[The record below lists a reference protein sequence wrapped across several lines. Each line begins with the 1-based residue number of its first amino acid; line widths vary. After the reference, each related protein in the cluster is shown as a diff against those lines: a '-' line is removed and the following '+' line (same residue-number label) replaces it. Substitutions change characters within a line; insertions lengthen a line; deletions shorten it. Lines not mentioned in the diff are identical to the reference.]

1 MQTTSALYQEL
12 LALPHTEESRLLI
25 DGAAYGTPKLVEGS
39 LNTEG
44 SLFSGT
50 TPSVGGAVAGEVSAE
65 LLGVASGSVARM
77 AKLQP
82 QVRLVG
88 ADGRASEWIAQGV
101 YNVDKRS
108 YNKQTGVLT
117 LHGYDKMLATEQWYT
132 GSVGTGGV
140 TDITIVNR
148 VCTQVGIT
156 LDSETD
162 SFFSASGK
170 KYKVTNPRNY
180 TCRELLQA
188 IAGWYGGNWCMT
200 PVGKLRLVRLNSLP
214 KETNYLVDNGG
225 NAITFGNDTTSE
237 EEVRILVG

>member
-1 MQTTSALYQEL
+1 MQEVSARYQEL
-12 LALPHTEESRLLI
+12 LTGSHTKESRLLV
-25 DGAAYGTPKLVEGS
+25 DGTAYGESTIIKGS
-39 LNTEG
+39 LKTAIA
-44 SLFSGT
+44 LFAGD
-50 TPSVGGAVAGEVSAE
+50 TPTVGGAVAGEISVQ
-65 LLGVASGSVARM
+65 LLGVASSSVARM
-77 AKLQP
+77 AELRP

-88 ADGRASEWIAQGV
+88 DSGEPSEWVAQGV

-117 LHGYDKMLATEQWYT
+117 LHGYDKMLATEQWYA

-170 KYKVTNPRNY
+170 NYKVTNPRNY

-200 PVGKLRLVRLNSLP
+200 PVGKLRLVLLNSLP

-225 NAITFGNDTTSE
+225 NAITFGGD
-237 EEVRILVG
+237 RILVG

>member
-1 MQTTSALYQEL
+1 MQSTNARYQEL
-12 LALPHTEESRLLI
+12 LASTHRMQTQLYIDNVVYGEEKI
-25 DGAAYGTPKLVEGS
+25 MEGS
-39 LNTEG
+39 LQTKN
-44 SLFSGT
+44 SLFQGDIPT
-50 TPSVGGAVAGEVSAE
+50 VGGAVAGEISVQ
-65 LLGVASGSVARM
+65 LLGVLSSSVARM
-77 AKLQP
+77 AELRP

-88 ADGRASEWIAQGV
+88 DSGEPSEWVAQGV

-200 PVGKLRLVRLNSLP
+200 PVGKLRLVLLNSLP

-225 NAITFGNDTTSE
+225 NAITFGGD
-237 EEVRILVG
+237 RILVG

>member
-1 MQTTSALYQEL
+1 MQEVSARYQEL
-12 LALPHTEESRLLI
+12 LTGSHTKESRLLV
-25 DGAAYGTPKLVEGS
+25 DGTAYGENTIIKGS
-39 LNTEG
+39 LKTAIA
-44 SLFSGT
+44 LFAGD
-50 TPSVGGAVAGEVSAE
+50 TPTVGGAVAGEISVQ
-65 LLGVASGSVARM
+65 LLGVASSSVARM
-77 AKLQP
+77 AELRP

-88 ADGRASEWIAQGV
+88 DSGEPSEWIAQGV

-132 GSVGTGGV
+132 GSVDTGGV

-170 KYKVTNPRNY
+170 NYKVTNPRNY

-200 PVGKLRLVRLNSLP
+200 PVGKLRLVLLNSLP

-225 NAITFGNDTTSE
+225 NAITFGGD
-237 EEVRILVG
+237 RILVG

>member
-1 MQTTSALYQEL
+1 MQEVSARYQEL
-12 LALPHTEESRLLI
+12 LTGSHTKESRLLV
-25 DGAAYGTPKLVEGS
+25 DGTAYGESTIIKGS
-39 LNTEG
+39 LKTAIA
-44 SLFSGT
+44 LFAGD
-50 TPSVGGAVAGEVSAE
+50 TPTVGGAVAGEISVQ
-65 LLGVASGSVARM
+65 LLGVASSSVARM
-77 AKLQP
+77 AELRP

-88 ADGRASEWIAQGV
+88 DSGEPSEWVAQGV

-140 TDITIVNR
+140 TDIDIVNR

-156 LDSETD
+156 LDSETA

-170 KYKVTNPRNY
+170 KYKVTKPRNY

-200 PVGKLRLVRLNSLP
+200 PVGKLRLVLLNSLP

-225 NAITFGNDTTSE
+225 NAIKFGGD
-237 EEVRILVG
+237 RILVG

>member
-25 DGAAYGTPKLVEGS
+25 DGTAYGTPKLVEGS
-39 LNTEG
+39 LKTEG

-132 GSVGTGGV
+132 G
-140 TDITIVNR
+140 TDAVDIDIVNR

-156 LDSETD
+156 LDGETAT
-162 SFFSASGK
+162 FFSTQGK
-170 KYKVTNPRNY
+170 SYVIAAPTDY
-180 TCRELLQA
+180 TCRELLQT
-188 IAGWYGGNWCMT
+188 IAGCYGGNWCMT
-200 PVGKLRLVRLNSLP
+200 PVGELRLVLL
-214 KETNYLVDNGG
+214 KLTAAETSYLVDGVG
-225 NAITFGNDTTSE
+225 SAITFGGD
-237 EEVRILVG
+237 RILVG

>member
-39 LNTEG
+39 LKTEG

-132 GSVGTGGV
+132 G
-140 TDITIVNR
+140 TDTVDIDIVNR

-156 LDSETD
+156 LDDETAA
-162 SFFSASGK
+162 FFAASGHS
-170 KYKVTNPRNY
+170 YVIPSPTDY
-180 TCRELLQA
+180 TCRELLQT
-188 IAGWYGGNWCMT
+188 IAGCYGGNWCMT
-200 PVGKLRLVRLNSLP
+200 PVGELRLVLL
-214 KETNYLVDNGG
+214 KLTAAETSYLVDGVG
-225 NAITFGNDTTSE
+225 SAITFGGD
-237 EEVRILVG
+237 RILVG

>member
-25 DGAAYGTPKLVEGS
+25 DGTAYGTPKLVEGS
-39 LNTEG
+39 LKTEG

-50 TPSVGGAVAGEVSAE
+50 TPAVGGAVAGEVSAA

-132 GSVGTGGV
+132 G
-140 TDITIVNR
+140 TDTVDIDIVNR

-156 LDSETD
+156 LDDETAA
-162 SFFSASGK
+162 FFAASGRS
-170 KYKVTNPRNY
+170 YVIPSPTDY
-180 TCRELLQA
+180 TCRELLQT
-188 IAGWYGGNWCMT
+188 IAGCYGGNWMMT
-200 PVGKLRLVRLNSLP
+200 AVGKLRLVLLDSIP
-214 KETNYLVDNGG
+214 AETNYLVDGVG
-225 NAITFGNDTTSE
+225 NAITFGGD
-237 EEVRILVG
+237 RILVG

>member
-1 MQTTSALYQEL
+1 MQTTSERYREL
-12 LALPHTEESRLLI
+12 LALPHETENRLLI
-25 DGAAYGTPKLVEGS
+25 DGVAYTTPQLVKNS
-39 LNTEG
+39 LQTVEA
-44 SLFSGT
+44 LFSGT
-50 TPSVGGAVAGEVSAE
+50 TPAVGGAVAGEISVQ
-65 LLGVASGSVARM
+65 LLGVASSSVARM
-77 AKLQP
+77 AELRP

-88 ADGRASEWIAQGV
+88 DSGEPSEWVAQGV

-132 GSVGTGGV
+132 GSVGTGSVGTGGV
-140 TDITIVNR
+140 TDIAIINQI
-148 VCTQVGIT
+148 CSQVGIT

-170 KYKVTNPRNY
+170 NYKVTKPRNY

-200 PVGKLRLVRLNSLP
+200 PVGKLRLVLLNSLP

-225 NAITFGNDTTSE
+225 NAITFGGD
-237 EEVRILVG
+237 RILVG

>member
-25 DGAAYGTPKLVEGS
+25 DGTAYGTPKLVEGS
-39 LNTEG
+39 LKTEG

-108 YNKQTGVLT
+108 YNKQAGVLT

-132 GSVGTGGV
+132 G
-140 TDITIVNR
+140 TDKVDINIVNR

-156 LDSETD
+156 LDDETAA
-162 SFFSASGK
+162 FFAASGRS
-170 KYKVTNPRNY
+170 YVIPSPTDY
-180 TCRELLQA
+180 TCRELLQT
-188 IAGWYGGNWCMT
+188 IAGCYGGNWCMT
-200 PVGKLRLVRLNSLP
+200 PVGELRLVLL
-214 KETNYLVDNGG
+214 KLTAEETSYLVDGAG
-225 NAITFGNDTTSE
+225 SAITFGGD
-237 EEVRILVG
+237 RILVG

>member
-1 MQTTSALYQEL
+1 MQSTSAEYQEL
-12 LALPHTEESRLLI
+12 LAGSHRMQTQLYIDNVIYGEEDI
-25 DGAAYGTPKLVEGS
+25 MEGS
-39 LNTEG
+39 LQTKN
-44 SLFSGT
+44 SLFQGDIPT
-50 TPSVGGAVAGEVSAE
+50 VGGAVSGEIYVS
-65 LLGVASGSVARM
+65 LLGVNPSDI
-77 AKLQP
+77 AKKAELMP
-82 QVRLVG
+82 VVRLVG
-88 ADGRASEWIAQGV
+88 DHGTTSEWIAQGV

-148 VCTQVGIT
+148 ICTQIGVE
-156 LDSETD
+156 LDSETA
-162 SFFSASGK
+162 SFFTASGK
-170 KYKVTNPRNY
+170 NYKVAKPRNY

-225 NAITFGNDTTSE
+225 NTITFGGD
-237 EEVRILVG
+237 RILVG

>member
-1 MQTTSALYQEL
+1 MQEVSVRYQEL
-12 LALPHTEESRLLI
+12 LTGSHSKESRLLV
-25 DGAAYGTPKLVEGS
+25 DGTAYGESTIIKGS
-39 LNTEG
+39 LKTAVA
-44 SLFSGT
+44 LFAGD
-50 TPSVGGAVAGEVSAE
+50 TPTVGGAVAGEINVQ
-65 LLGVASGSVARM
+65 LLGIASSSVARM
-77 AKLQP
+77 AELRP

-88 ADGRASEWIAQGV
+88 DSGEPSEWVAQGV

-117 LHGYDKMLATEQWYT
+117 LHGYDKMLATEQWYA

-170 KYKVTNPRNY
+170 NYKVTNPRNY

-200 PVGKLRLVRLNSLP
+200 PVGKLRLVLLNSLP

-225 NAITFGNDTTSE
+225 NAITFGGD
-237 EEVRILVG
+237 RILVG

>member
-1 MQTTSALYQEL
+1 MQEVSARYQEL
-12 LALPHTEESRLLI
+12 LTGSHTKESRLLV
-25 DGAAYGTPKLVEGS
+25 DGTAYGESTIIKGS
-39 LNTEG
+39 LKTAIA
-44 SLFSGT
+44 LFAGD
-50 TPSVGGAVAGEVSAE
+50 TPTVGGAVAGEISVQ
-65 LLGVASGSVARM
+65 LLGVLSSSVARM
-77 AKLQP
+77 AELRP

-88 ADGRASEWIAQGV
+88 DSGEPSEWVAQGV

-132 GSVGTGGV
+132 GSVASGGV
-140 TDITIVNR
+140 TDITIIKR

-170 KYKVTNPRNY
+170 KYKVTKPRNY

-225 NAITFGNDTTSE
+225 NAITFGGD
-237 EEVRILVG
+237 RILVG

>member
-1 MQTTSALYQEL
+1 MQKTSERYQEL
-12 LALPHTEESRLLI
+12 LALPHETENRLLI
-25 DGAAYGTPKLVEGS
+25 DGVAYTTPQLVKNS
-39 LNTEG
+39 LQTVET
-44 SLFSGT
+44 LFSGT
-50 TPSVGGAVAGEVSAE
+50 TPTVGGAVAGEISVQ
-65 LLGVASGSVARM
+65 LLGVASSSVARM
-77 AKLQP
+77 AELRP

-88 ADGRASEWIAQGV
+88 DSGEPSEWVAQGV

-132 GSVGTGGV
+132 GSVASGGV
-140 TDITIVNR
+140 TDIAIINQI
-148 VCTQVGIT
+148 CSQVGIT

-162 SFFSASGK
+162 GFFSASGK
-170 KYKVTNPRNY
+170 KYKVTNPRSY

-200 PVGKLRLVRLNSLP
+200 PVGKLRLVLLNSLP

-225 NAITFGNDTTSE
+225 NAITFGGD
-237 EEVRILVG
+237 RILVG

>member
-1 MQTTSALYQEL
+1 MQEVSARYQEL
-12 LALPHTEESRLLI
+12 LTDSHTKESRLLV
-25 DGAAYGTPKLVEGS
+25 DGTAYGENTIIKGS
-39 LNTEG
+39 LKTAIA
-44 SLFSGT
+44 LFAGD
-50 TPSVGGAVAGEVSAE
+50 TPTVGGAVAGEISVQ
-65 LLGVASGSVARM
+65 LLGIASSSVARM
-77 AKLQP
+77 AELRP

-88 ADGRASEWIAQGV
+88 DSGEPSEWVAQGV

-170 KYKVTNPRNY
+170 NYKVTNPRNY

-200 PVGKLRLVRLNSLP
+200 PVGKLRLVLLNSLP

-225 NAITFGNDTTSE
+225 NAITFGGD
-237 EEVRILVG
+237 RILVG

>member
-1 MQTTSALYQEL
+1 M
-12 LALPHTEESRLLI
+12 
-25 DGAAYGTPKLVEGS
+25 
-39 LNTEG
+39 
-44 SLFSGT
+44 
-50 TPSVGGAVAGEVSAE
+50 
-65 LLGVASGSVARM
+65 
-77 AKLQP
+77 
-82 QVRLVG
+82 
-88 ADGRASEWIAQGV
+88 
-101 YNVDKRS
+101 DKRS

-170 KYKVTNPRNY
+170 KYKVTKPRNY

-200 PVGKLRLVRLNSLP
+200 PVGKLRLVLLNSLP

-225 NAITFGNDTTSE
+225 NAITFGGD
-237 EEVRILVG
+237 RILVG

>member
-25 DGAAYGTPKLVEGS
+25 DGVTYGTPKLVEGS
-39 LNTEG
+39 LKTEG

-132 GSVGTGGV
+132 G
-140 TDITIVNR
+140 TDAVDIDIVNR

-156 LDSETD
+156 LDSETAA
-162 SFFSASGK
+162 FFSVSGRS
-170 KYKVTNPRNY
+170 YVIAAPTDY
-180 TCRELLQA
+180 TCRELLQT
-188 IAGWYGGNWCMT
+188 IAGCYGGNWCMT
-200 PVGKLRLVRLNSLP
+200 PVGELRLVLL
-214 KETNYLVDNGG
+214 KLTAAETSYLVDGVG
-225 NAITFGNDTTSE
+225 SAITFGGD
-237 EEVRILVG
+237 RILVG

>member
-25 DGAAYGTPKLVEGS
+25 DGTAYGTPKLVEGS
-39 LNTEG
+39 LKTEG

-132 GSVGTGGV
+132 G
-140 TDITIVNR
+140 TDAVDIDIVNR
-148 VCTQVGIT
+148 ICTQVGIT
-156 LDSETD
+156 LDDETAA
-162 SFFSASGK
+162 FFAASGRS
-170 KYKVTNPRNY
+170 YVIPSPTDY
-180 TCRELLQA
+180 TCRELLQT
-188 IAGWYGGNWCMT
+188 IAGCYGGNWCMT
-200 PVGKLRLVRLNSLP
+200 PVGELRLVLL
-214 KETNYLVDNGG
+214 KLTAAETSYLVDGVG
-225 NAITFGNDTTSE
+225 SAITFGGD
-237 EEVRILVG
+237 RILVG

>member
-1 MQTTSALYQEL
+1 MQEVSARYQEL
-12 LALPHTEESRLLI
+12 LTGSHTKESRLLV
-25 DGAAYGTPKLVEGS
+25 DGTAYGESTIIKGS
-39 LNTEG
+39 LKTAIA
-44 SLFSGT
+44 LFAGD
-50 TPSVGGAVAGEVSAE
+50 TPTVGGAVAGEISVQ
-65 LLGVASGSVARM
+65 LLGVASSSVARM
-77 AKLQP
+77 AELRP

-88 ADGRASEWIAQGV
+88 DSGEPSEWVAQGV

-108 YNKQTGVLT
+108 YNKQAGVLT

-132 GSVGTGGV
+132 GSVDTGGV

-170 KYKVTNPRNY
+170 NYKVTNPRNY

-200 PVGKLRLVRLNSLP
+200 PVGKLRLVLLNSLP

-225 NAITFGNDTTSE
+225 NAITFGGD
-237 EEVRILVG
+237 RILVG

>member
-1 MQTTSALYQEL
+1 MQEVSARYQEL
-12 LALPHTEESRLLI
+12 LTGSHTKESRLLV
-25 DGAAYGTPKLVEGS
+25 DGTAYGESAIIKGS
-39 LNTEG
+39 LKTAIA
-44 SLFSGT
+44 LFAGD
-50 TPSVGGAVAGEVSAE
+50 TPTVGGAVAGEINVQ
-65 LLGVASGSVARM
+65 LLGVASSSVARM
-77 AKLQP
+77 AELRP

-88 ADGRASEWIAQGV
+88 DSGEPSEWVAQGV

-170 KYKVTNPRNY
+170 NYKVTKPRNY

-225 NAITFGNDTTSE
+225 NTITFGGD
-237 EEVRILVG
+237 RILVG

>member
-1 MQTTSALYQEL
+1 MQEVSARYQEL
-12 LALPHTEESRLLI
+12 LTGSHTKESRLLV
-25 DGAAYGTPKLVEGS
+25 DGTAYGESAIIKGS
-39 LNTEG
+39 LKTAVA
-44 SLFSGT
+44 LFAGD
-50 TPSVGGAVAGEVSAE
+50 TPAVGGAVAGEISVQ
-65 LLGVASGSVARM
+65 LLGVLSSSVARM
-77 AKLQP
+77 AELRP

-88 ADGRASEWIAQGV
+88 DSGEPSEWIAQGV

-132 GSVGTGGV
+132 GSVGAGGV

-170 KYKVTNPRNY
+170 KYKVTKPRNY

-200 PVGKLRLVRLNSLP
+200 PVGKLRLVLLNSLP

-225 NAITFGNDTTSE
+225 NAITFGGD
-237 EEVRILVG
+237 RILVG

>member
-1 MQTTSALYQEL
+1 MQEVSARYQEL
-12 LALPHTEESRLLI
+12 LTGSHTKESRLLV
-25 DGAAYGTPKLVEGS
+25 DGTAYGESTIIKGS
-39 LNTEG
+39 LKTAIA
-44 SLFSGT
+44 LFAGD
-50 TPSVGGAVAGEVSAE
+50 TPAVGGAVAGEISVQ
-65 LLGVASGSVARM
+65 LLGVLSSSVARM
-77 AKLQP
+77 AELRP

-88 ADGRASEWIAQGV
+88 DSGEPSEWVAQGV

-132 GSVGTGGV
+132 GSVPSGGAV
-140 TDITIVNR
+140 DIDIVNR

-170 KYKVTNPRNY
+170 KYKVTKPRNY

-200 PVGKLRLVRLNSLP
+200 PVGKLRLVLMNSLP

-225 NAITFGNDTTSE
+225 NAITFGGD
-237 EEVRILVG
+237 RILVG

>member
-25 DGAAYGTPKLVEGS
+25 DGTAYGTPKLVEGS
-39 LNTEG
+39 LKTEG

-132 GSVGTGGV
+132 G
-140 TDITIVNR
+140 TDKVDINIVNR

-156 LDSETD
+156 LDDETAA
-162 SFFSASGK
+162 FFAASGRS
-170 KYKVTNPRNY
+170 YVIPSPTDY
-180 TCRELLQA
+180 TCRELLQT
-188 IAGWYGGNWCMT
+188 IAGCYGGNWCMT
-200 PVGKLRLVRLNSLP
+200 PVGELRLVLL
-214 KETNYLVDNGG
+214 KLTAEETSYLVDGAG
-225 NAITFGNDTTSE
+225 SAITFGGD
-237 EEVRILVG
+237 RILVG

>member
-1 MQTTSALYQEL
+1 MQTTSERYREL
-12 LALPHTEESRLLI
+12 LALPHETENRLLI
-25 DGAAYGTPKLVEGS
+25 DSVAYTTPQLVKNS
-39 LNTEG
+39 LQTVDA
-44 SLFSGT
+44 LFSGT
-50 TPSVGGAVAGEVSAE
+50 TPAVGGAVAGEISVQ
-65 LLGVASGSVARM
+65 LLGVASSSVARM
-77 AKLQP
+77 AELRP

-88 ADGRASEWIAQGV
+88 DSGEPSEWVAQGV

-132 GSVGTGGV
+132 GSVPSGGAV
-140 TDITIVNR
+140 DIDIVNR

-170 KYKVTNPRNY
+170 NYKVTKPKNY

-200 PVGKLRLVRLNSLP
+200 PVGKLRLVLLNSLP

-225 NAITFGNDTTSE
+225 NAITFGGD
-237 EEVRILVG
+237 RILVG